1 MRGSGGDD
9 LAAVPGAAGPA
20 ETLPYELID
29 ALLTLWAGA
38 EWAEIKSVWYSP
50 VSAGFGSW
58 EAPVDLDG
66 GRIMRGTRDETVI
79 DRIGRCIHLIG
90 EPHTGV
96 IRRLYVGGGDV
107 RRWERAAAL
116 RAFAAAWQAE

>member
-20 ETLPYELID
+20 ENLPYEVID
-29 ALLTLWAGA
+29 SLLKLWAGA

-50 VSAGFGSW
+50 ASSGFGLW
-58 EAPVDLDG
+58 EAPVDLEG
-66 GRIMRGTRDETVI
+66 ERIMRGTRDETVI
-79 DRIGRCIHLIG
+79 DRIGRCIHVIG

-96 IRRLYVGGGDV
+96 IRRLYVGRADV